1 MTTEQTQTHAIGQ
14 PAEPLALKLTA
25 ELGFLPEPDFCL
37 DGGTLRCYYADTVRT
52 IQAAERERCAQ
63 LLDAAHEQRKHI
75 DNYAAC
81 YALMVREARLIE
93 GPNVL

>member
-1 MTTEQTQTHAIGQ
+1 MTEQTHTDVEKLAHRIAWRYKKSSD
-14 PAEPLALKLTA
+14 PAHSDTYTFNRDTLLQFADALM
-25 ELGFLPEPDFCL
+25 
-37 DGGTLRCYYADTVRT
+37 
-52 IQAAERERCAQ
+52 AAERERCAQ

-93 GPNVL
+93 GPNVGANLPP